1 MTLTSTPRQR
11 RRAVAA
17 RAEAQPT
24 AAAAVSWLCGV
35 CQFEN
40 DAEGEDAAGR
50 CGMCGADGGGGSE
63 EQVMAAARGAAR
75 GASNRSVRSGA

>member
-1 MTLTSTPRQR
+1 MILTSTPRQR

-24 AAAAVSWLCGV
+24 AAVSWMCGV

-40 DAEGEDAAGR
+40 DAEGEGVSGR
-50 CGMCGADGGGGSE
+50 CGMCGADGGGGGSE
-63 EQVMAAARGAAR
+63 EQVMAAARGA
-75 GASNRSVRSGA
+75 SNRSVRSAA